1 VSRDEL
7 IVPAGAAAERLDVYL
22 AAALGQSR
30 SIIARHHKT
39 GGITVNG
46 RPARPSYLVH
56 PGDHIAV
63 ILAAPNGPATRT
75 IPDLPVVYEDEDIVV
90 IDKPAG
96 LAAHPAA
103 GLSTDEPTVAEFART
118 RSIDT
123 DPERPGIVH
132 RLDRDTSGLMII
144 AKTAGAK
151 TYLQQAFRDHAV
163 HKTYTLLATGHV
175 EPPQAVIKLPLD
187 RDPAHP
193 LRRAVVPGGRPAVTR
208 YRTLVTYP
216 GYTLIEAKPETGRT
230 HQLRVHFAALGH
242 AIAGD
247 RHYNPNTAAARDLG
261 LKRQFLHASAL
272 DFISPS
278 GTRLNLHSPLPNDLQ
293 AIVQTLGERL

>member
-1 VSRDEL
+1 MSPDEL

-30 SIIARHHKT
+30 STISRRHKT
-39 GGITVNG
+39 GSITVNG
-46 RPARPSYLVH
+46 RPARLSYLVH
-56 PGDHIAV
+56 PGDHITVTSAV
-63 ILAAPNGPATRT
+63 TSDPAARAV
-75 IPDLPVVYEDEDIVV
+75 PDLPVVYEDDNLVV

-96 LAAHPAA
+96 LAAHPAP
-103 GLSTDEPTVAEFART
+103 GLGASEPTVAEFART
-118 RSIDT
+118 RSTDT

-144 AKTAGAK
+144 AKTPEAK
-151 TYLQQAFRDHAV
+151 SYLQHAFRDHAV

-193 LRRAVVPGGRPAVTR
+193 LRRAVVPGGRSAITR
-208 YRTLVTYP
+208 YRTLVVYP
-216 GYTLIEAKPETGRT
+216 GYTLIEAQPETGRT

-247 RHYNPNTAAARDLG
+247 SQYNPSTTANRDLG
-261 LKRQFLHASAL
+261 LARQFLHASAL
-272 DFISPS
+272 DFVSPS

-293 AIVQTLGERL
+293 AVVQTLGKRL